1 MIDFSFLEDDT
12 EKIEFINNIGNLIKN
27 GEVSPESLNETL
39 ANYCSITRYIVTL
52 YESVSL
58 EDDMLKLEYK
68 TWYAEKFLE
77 SKSDLNKDVTAKTK
91 MASTTEIEQ
100 NVIVTN
106 KSEYVDWQHKL
117 IISEKRKSFY
127 YRILE
132 SWKANS
138 QQIIQLAQNARTEIF
153 SLKTQDKANE
163 EITKERLIRHV
174 PNYDSDDFNSSDVC
188 DKSED
193 LTSITTKSVGV
204 KKVKKI
210 IA

>member
-1 MIDFSFLEDDT
+1 MVDFSFLEDDS
-12 EKIEFINNIGNLIKN
+12 EKIEFINGIGNLIQN
-27 GEVSPESLNETL
+27 GEISAESLNECL
-39 ANYCSITRYIVTL
+39 ANYFSITRYILTL

-77 SKSDLNKDVTAKTK
+77 SKTNLNKDVTAKTK

-100 NVIVTN
+100 NLIVTN
-106 KSEYVDWQHKL
+106 KSEYVEWQQRL

-127 YRILE
+127 LRIME

-163 EITKERLIRHV
+163 DITKEKLIRHV
-174 PNYDSDDFNSSDVC
+174 KDEDYSDDKYNSE
-188 DKSED
+188 SE
-193 LTSITTKSVGV
+193 TSSNTSTV

-210 IA
+210 VN

>member
-1 MIDFSFLEDDT
+1 MVDFSFLEDDT
-12 EKIEFINNIGNLIKN
+12 EKIEFINSIGNLIQN
-27 GEVSPESLNETL
+27 GEVTPEALNETL
-39 ANYCSITRYIVTL
+39 ANYFSITRYILTL

-77 SKSDLNKDVTAKTK
+77 SKTNLNKDVTAKTK

-100 NVIVTN
+100 NLIVTN
-106 KSEYVDWQHKL
+106 KSEYVEWQQRL

-127 YRILE
+127 FRIME

-163 EITKERLIRHV
+163 DITKEKLIRHV
-174 PNYDSDDFNSSDVC
+174 KDEDYSDYENEEES
-188 DKSED
+188 
-193 LTSITTKSVGV
+193 
-204 KKVKKI
+204 
-210 IA
+210 

>member
-1 MIDFSFLEDDT
+1 MVDFSFLEDDS
-12 EKIEFINNIGNLIKN
+12 EKIEFINGIGNLIQN
-27 GEVSPESLNETL
+27 GEISAESLNECL
-39 ANYCSITRYIVTL
+39 ANYFSITRYILTL

-77 SKSDLNKDVTAKTK
+77 SKTNLNKDITAKTK

-100 NVIVTN
+100 NLIVTN
-106 KSEYVDWQHKL
+106 KSEYVEWQQRL

-127 YRILE
+127 LRIME

-163 EITKERLIRHV
+163 DITKEKLIRHV
-174 PNYDSDDFNSSDVC
+174 KDEDYSDDKYNSESETSFN
-188 DKSED
+188 
-193 LTSITTKSVGV
+193 TPTV

-210 IA
+210 VN

>member
-1 MIDFSFLEDDT
+1 MVDFSFLEDDS
-12 EKIEFINNIGNLIKN
+12 EKIEFINNIGNLIQN
-27 GEVSPESLNETL
+27 GEISAESLNECL
-39 ANYCSITRYIVTL
+39 ANYFSITRYILTL

-77 SKSDLNKDVTAKTK
+77 SKTNLNKDVTAKTK

-100 NVIVTN
+100 NLIVTN
-106 KSEYVDWQHKL
+106 KSEYVEWQQRL

-127 YRILE
+127 LRIME

-163 EITKERLIRHV
+163 DITKEKLIRHV
-174 PNYDSDDFNSSDVC
+174 KDEDYSDDKLENV
-188 DKSED
+188 
-193 LTSITTKSVGV
+193 TPTV

-210 IA
+210 VN

>member
-1 MIDFSFLEDDT
+1 MVDFSFLEDDT
-12 EKIEFINNIGNLIKN
+12 EKIEFINSIGNLIQN
-27 GEVSPESLNETL
+27 GEVSPEALNETL
-39 ANYCSITRYIVTL
+39 ANYFSITRYILTL

-77 SKSDLNKDVTAKTK
+77 SKTNLNKDVTAKTK

-100 NVIVTN
+100 NLIVTN
-106 KSEYVDWQHKL
+106 KSEYVEWQQRL

-127 YRILE
+127 FRIME

-153 SLKTQDKANE
+153 SLKTQNKANE
-163 EITKERLIRHV
+163 DITKEKLIRHV
-174 PNYDSDDFNSSDVC
+174 KDEDYSDCENEEEPSSIP
-188 DKSED
+188 
-193 LTSITTKSVGV
+193 TV

-210 IA
+210 VS

>member
-1 MIDFSFLEDDT
+1 MVDFSFLEDDT
-12 EKIEFINNIGNLIKN
+12 EKIEFINSIGNLIQN
-27 GEVSPESLNETL
+27 GEVSPEALNETL
-39 ANYCSITRYIVTL
+39 ANYFSITRYILTL

-77 SKSDLNKDVTAKTK
+77 SKTNLNKDVTAKTK

-100 NVIVTN
+100 NLIVTN
-106 KSEYVDWQHKL
+106 KTDYIEWQQKL

-127 YRILE
+127 LRIME

-163 EITKERLIRHV
+163 DITKEKLIRHV
-174 PNYDSDDFNSSDVC
+174 KDEDYSNDKYNSESETSFN
-188 DKSED
+188 
-193 LTSITTKSVGV
+193 TPTV

-210 IA
+210 VN

>member
-12 EKIEFINNIGNLIKN
+12 EKIEFINSIGNLIQN
-27 GEVSPESLNETL
+27 GEVSPEALNETL
-39 ANYCSITRYIVTL
+39 ANYFSITRYILTL

-77 SKSDLNKDVTAKTK
+77 SKTNLNKDVTAKTK

-100 NVIVTN
+100 NLIVTN
-106 KSEYVDWQHKL
+106 KSEYIEWQQKL

-127 YRILE
+127 LRIMD
-132 SWKANS
+132 SWKNNS

-153 SLKTQDKANE
+153 SLRTQDKANE
-163 EITKERLIRHV
+163 EITKEKLIRHV
-174 PNYDSDDFNSSDVC
+174 KDEDYSDGENEEESPS
-188 DKSED
+188 
-193 LTSITTKSVGV
+193 TPTV
-204 KKVKKI
+204 KKVRKI
-210 IA
+210 VS

>member
-1 MIDFSFLEDDT
+1 MVDFSFLEDDS
-12 EKIEFINNIGNLIKN
+12 EKIEFINDIGNLIQN
-27 GEVSPESLNETL
+27 GEISPESLNECL
-39 ANYCSITRYIVTL
+39 GNYFSITRYILTL

-58 EDDMLKLEYK
+58 EDDNLKLEYK

-77 SKSDLNKDVTAKTK
+77 SKTSLNEGVTAKTK

-100 NVIVTN
+100 NLIVEN
-106 KSEYVDWQHKL
+106 KSEYIDWQQKL

-138 QQIIQLAQNARTEIF
+138 QQIVQLSQNMRSELIA
-153 SLKTQDKANE
+153 LKTQDKANE
-163 EITKERLIRHV
+163 DLQKEKFIRHV
-174 PNYDSDDFNSSDVC
+174 RIDEE
-188 DKSED
+188 SEP
-193 LTSITTKSVGV
+193 TTVV

-210 IA
+210 SE

>member
-1 MIDFSFLEDDT
+1 MVDFSFLEDDT
-12 EKIEFINNIGNLIKN
+12 EKIEFINSIGNLIQN
-27 GEVSPESLNETL
+27 GEVSPEALNETL
-39 ANYCSITRYIVTL
+39 ANYFSITRYILTL

-77 SKSDLNKDVTAKTK
+77 SKTNLNKDVTAKTK

-100 NVIVTN
+100 NLIVTN
-106 KSEYVDWQHKL
+106 KSEYVEWQQRL

-127 YRILE
+127 LRILE

-163 EITKERLIRHV
+163 DITKEKLIRHV
-174 PNYDSDDFNSSDVC
+174 KD
-188 DKSED
+188 ED
-193 LTSITTKSVGV
+193 YFDYKNEEESPSTPTV

-210 IA
+210 VS

>member
-1 MIDFSFLEDDT
+1 MVDFSFLEDDS
-12 EKIEFINNIGNLIKN
+12 EKIEFINSIGNLIQN
-27 GEVSPESLNETL
+27 GEVSAESLNECL
-39 ANYCSITRYIVTL
+39 ANYFSITRYILTL

-77 SKSDLNKDVTAKTK
+77 SKTDLNKDVTAKSK

-100 NVIVTN
+100 NLIVTN
-106 KSEYVDWQHKL
+106 KSKYVEWQQRL

-127 YRILE
+127 LRIMD
-132 SWKANS
+132 SWKSNS

-163 EITKERLIRHV
+163 DITKEKLIRHV
-174 PNYDSDDFNSSDVC
+174 KYEDYSNDKYDCESETSSN
-188 DKSED
+188 
-193 LTSITTKSVGV
+193 TSTV

-210 IA
+210 VN

>member
-1 MIDFSFLEDDT
+1 MVDFSFLEDDS
-12 EKIEFINNIGNLIKN
+12 EKIEFINGIGNLIQN
-27 GEVSPESLNETL
+27 GEISAESLNECL
-39 ANYCSITRYIVTL
+39 ANYFSITRYILTL

-77 SKSDLNKDVTAKTK
+77 SKTNLNKDVTAKTK

-100 NVIVTN
+100 NLIVTN
-106 KSEYVDWQHKL
+106 KSEYIEWQQKL

-127 YRILE
+127 LRIME
-132 SWKANS
+132 SWKNNS

-153 SLKTQDKANE
+153 SLRTQDKANE
-163 EITKERLIRHV
+163 DITKEKLIRHV
-174 PNYDSDDFNSSDVC
+174 KDEDYSNDDSETSSV
-188 DKSED
+188 
-193 LTSITTKSVGV
+193 TPTV

-210 IA
+210 IN

>member
-1 MIDFSFLEDDT
+1 MVDFSFLEDDT
-12 EKIEFINNIGNLIKN
+12 EKIEFINSIGNLIQN
-27 GEVSPESLNETL
+27 GEVSPEALNETL
-39 ANYCSITRYIVTL
+39 ANYFSITRYILTL

-77 SKSDLNKDVTAKTK
+77 SKTNLNKDVTAKTK

-100 NVIVTN
+100 NLIVTN
-106 KSEYVDWQHKL
+106 KSEYIEWQQKL

-127 YRILE
+127 LRIMD
-132 SWKANS
+132 SWKNNS

-153 SLKTQDKANE
+153 SLRTQDKANE
-163 EITKERLIRHV
+163 EITKEKLIRHV
-174 PNYDSDDFNSSDVC
+174 KD
-188 DKSED
+188 ED
-193 LTSITTKSVGV
+193 YSYNEYEEEPLTTPTV

-210 IA
+210 VS

>member
-1 MIDFSFLEDDT
+1 MVDFSFLEDDS
-12 EKIEFINNIGNLIKN
+12 EKIEFINSIGNLIQN
-27 GEVSPESLNETL
+27 GEISAESLNECL
-39 ANYCSITRYIVTL
+39 ANYFSITRYILTL

-77 SKSDLNKDVTAKTK
+77 SKTNLNKDVTAKTK

-100 NVIVTN
+100 NLIVSN
-106 KSEYVDWQHKL
+106 KSEYVNWQQRL

-127 YRILE
+127 LRIME

-163 EITKERLIRHV
+163 DITKEKLIRHV
-174 PNYDSDDFNSSDVC
+174 KDEDYSDDKYDYGSEVSSN
-188 DKSED
+188 
-193 LTSITTKSVGV
+193 TPT
-204 KKVKKI
+204 VKKI
-210 IA
+210 KKIVN

>member
-1 MIDFSFLEDDT
+1 MVDFSFLEDDS
-12 EKIEFINNIGNLIKN
+12 EKIEFINNIGNLIQN
-27 GEVSPESLNETL
+27 GEISAESLNECL
-39 ANYCSITRYIVTL
+39 ANYFSITRYILTL

-77 SKSDLNKDVTAKTK
+77 SKTNLNKDITAKTK

-100 NVIVTN
+100 NLIVTN
-106 KSEYVDWQHKL
+106 KSEYVEWQQRL

-127 YRILE
+127 LRIME

-163 EITKERLIRHV
+163 DITKEKLIRHV
-174 PNYDSDDFNSSDVC
+174 KDEDYSDDKLENV
-188 DKSED
+188 
-193 LTSITTKSVGV
+193 TPTV

-210 IA
+210 VN

>member
-1 MIDFSFLEDDT
+1 MVDFSFLEDDT
-12 EKIEFINNIGNLIKN
+12 EKIEFINSIGNLIQN
-27 GEVSPESLNETL
+27 GEVSPEALNETL
-39 ANYCSITRYIVTL
+39 ANYFSITRYILTL

-77 SKSDLNKDVTAKTK
+77 SKTNLNKDVTAKTK

-100 NVIVTN
+100 NLIVSN
-106 KSEYVDWQHKL
+106 KSQYVDWQQKL

-127 YRILE
+127 FRIME

-163 EITKERLIRHV
+163 DITKEKLIRHV
-174 PNYDSDDFNSSDVC
+174 KDEDYSDGENEEEPPS
-188 DKSED
+188 
-193 LTSITTKSVGV
+193 TPTV

-210 IA
+210 VS